1 LKTKVKEE
9 LRKAKCE
16 GMLNIQPLII
26 RSLSHSSSS
35 SECTKGKAYN
45 EKIQFLQMIIHDLH
59 MTGIVAVEFLRKSR
73 RH

>member
-1 LKTKVKEE
+1 ME
-9 LRKAKCE
+9 LR
-16 GMLNIQPLII
+16 GGNIIVENKSK
-26 RSLSHSSSS
+26 RGV
-35 SECTKGKAYN
+35 ENAYN